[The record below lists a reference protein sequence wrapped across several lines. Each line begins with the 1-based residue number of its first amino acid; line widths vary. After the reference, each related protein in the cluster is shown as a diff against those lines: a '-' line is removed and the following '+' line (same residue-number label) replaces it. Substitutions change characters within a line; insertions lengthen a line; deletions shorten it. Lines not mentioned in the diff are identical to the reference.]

1 VCLEPMLLEPEG
13 SRRITKNEKTSSEMV
28 ISHKIVSGLKRN
40 IRLAAQMALPVKIA
54 RNADG

>member
-1 VCLEPMLLEPEG
+1 MLLGPEG